1 MTTSVFDSR
10 GDLRGKTRARRS
22 NGRLASRRRLERPH
36 PDQVVGRR
44 REQELPVHPT
54 AAAVTELAQP
64 ADRLHPA
71 EDLFN
76 PFPRALTDRVA
87 RMTCRARIE
96 RATVLLLRDV
106 GRGLEGAQRL
116 HEAVRVVAFV
126 TADRHA

>member
-1 MTTSVFDSR
+1 PTS
-10 GDLRGKTRARRS
+10 
-22 NGRLASRRRLERPH
+22 
-36 PDQVVGRR
+36 
-44 REQELPVHPT
+44 
-54 AAAVTELAQP
+54 AAVAELAQP

-106 GRGLEGAQRL
+106 GRGRKRAQRL

-126 TADRHA
+126 TADRHAPARRAARRPGPPVGSVSDRPTLPAMCHRW